1 MGALHLS
8 HDVIDSQLVDRH
20 QEKIGR
26 VDELLLELEE
36 GKPPRVATIVI
47 GGAARARRAGAW
59 MVACHRAVHALVGQG
74 KKEHESRVPFEAV
87 RCIADTIELDVEGNS
102 LESACLERWLAEHII
117 CRIPGAS
124 GDSK

>member
-8 HDVIDSQLVDRH
+8 HDVIDAQLVDRH

-26 VDELLLELEE
+26 VDELLLELED

-47 GGAARARRAGAW
+47 GGAARARRVGRW
-59 MVACHRAVHALVGQG
+59 MVACHRAVHALFGQRE
-74 KKEHESRVPFEAV
+74 EHESRVQFEAV
-87 RCIADTIELDVEGNS
+87 RCIADTIELDVEADMLDS
-102 LESACLERWLAEHII
+102 MHLEQWLATHII

-124 GDSK
+124 GERK

>member
-20 QEKIGR
+20 KEKIGR

-47 GGAARARRAGAW
+47 GGRRAHAGSADGW
-59 MVACHRAVHALVGQG
+59 SRSTARCTRCSRHRE
-74 KKEHESRVPFEAV
+74 EHVSRIPFASV
-87 RCIADTIELDVEGNS
+87 RCIADTIELDVDGSELAS
-102 LESACLERWLAEHII
+102 MHVEHWLAKHVV
-117 CRIPGAS
+117 CRIPGA
-124 GDSK
+124 GGERK

>member
-20 QEKIGR
+20 KEKIGR

-47 GGAARARRAGAW
+47 GGRARARRVGGW
-59 MVACHRAVHALVGQG
+59 MVALHRAVHALLGHRG
-74 KKEHESRVPFEAV
+74 EHESRVPFDAV
-87 RCIADTIELDVEGNS
+87 RCIADTIELDVDGNELAS
-102 LESACLERWLAEHII
+102 MHVEHWLAKRVI
-117 CRIPGAS
+117 CRSPGA
-124 GDSK
+124 GGERK

>member
-20 QEKIGR
+20 KEKIGR

-47 GGAARARRAGAW
+47 GGRARARRVGGW
-59 MVACHRAVHALVGQG
+59 MVALHRALHALLGG
-74 KKEHESRVPFEAV
+74 REEHESRVPFDAV
-87 RCIADTIELDVEGNS
+87 RCVADTIELDVDANE
-102 LESACLERWLAEHII
+102 LDAMHVEYWLGSHVI
-117 CRIPGAS
+117 CRIPGA
-124 GDSK
+124 GGERK

>member
-1 MGALHLS
+1 MGALRLF
-8 HDVIDSQLVDRH
+8 HDVIDAQLVDRH

-47 GGAARARRAGAW
+47 GGAARARRVGRW
-59 MVACHRAVHALVGQG
+59 MVACHRAVHALFGQRE
-74 KKEHESRVPFEAV
+74 EHKSRVQFEAV
-87 RCIADTIELDVEGNS
+87 RCIADTIEVDVEADALDS
-102 LESACLERWLAEHII
+102 MHLEQWLATHII

-124 GDSK
+124 GERK

>member
-1 MGALHLS
+1 MGAVHLY
-8 HDVIDSQLVDRH
+8 HDVIDAQLVDRH

-47 GGAARARRAGAW
+47 GGAARARRVGRW
-59 MVACHRAVHALVGQG
+59 MVACHRAVHALFGQRE
-74 KKEHESRVPFEAV
+74 EHESRVPFEAV
-87 RCIADTIELDVEGNS
+87 RCIADTIELDVEGKTLDS
-102 LESACLERWLAEHII
+102 MHLEQWLATHII

-124 GDSK
+124 GERK

>member
-8 HDVIDSQLVDRH
+8 HDVIDSQLVDRR

-47 GGAARARRAGAW
+47 GGAARARRAGGW
-59 MVACHRAVHALVGQG
+59 MLACHRAVHALFGQRE
-74 KKEHESRVPFEAV
+74 EHESRVPFDAV
-87 RCIADTIELDVEGNS
+87 RSIADTIQLDVEGDS
-102 LESACLERWLAEHII
+102 LDSMHLERWLATHVI

-124 GDSK
+124 GERK

>member
-20 QEKIGR
+20 KEKIGR

-47 GGAARARRAGAW
+47 GGHARARRVGRW
-59 MVACHRAVHALVGQG
+59 MVALHRAVHAVFGHR
-74 KKEHESRVPFEAV
+74 EERDSRVPFGAV
-87 RCIADTIELDVEGNS
+87 RCIADTIELDVDGDE
-102 LESACLERWLAEHII
+102 LDAMHVELWLATRVVG
-117 CRIPGAS
+117 RIPGA
-124 GDSK
+124 GGEQK